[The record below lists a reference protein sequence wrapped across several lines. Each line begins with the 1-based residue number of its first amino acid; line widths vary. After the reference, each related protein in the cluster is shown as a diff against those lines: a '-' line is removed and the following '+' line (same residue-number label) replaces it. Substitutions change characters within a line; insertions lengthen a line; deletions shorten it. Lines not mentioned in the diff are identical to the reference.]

1 MSRERDAI
9 ELIWKEI
16 ESVKSNWPKQ
26 VDWCNSYHARIEQIL
41 TQMEDLIQE
50 DLEQM
55 ERSSIRSRETLKTNP
70 PSLPGTFENKLPPSR
85 TCPLLEEY
93 RKSQEATNTGPF
105 WAHPDSPATIVVN
118 LEDYPAEGDTYS
130 PI

>member
-50 DLEQM
+50 DLEIM
-55 ERSSIRSRETLKTNP
+55 ESSCRSRENP
-70 PSLPGTFENKLPPSR
+70 KV
-85 TCPLLEEY
+85 CPLLE
-93 RKSQEATNTGPF
+93 
-105 WAHPDSPATIVVN
+105 
-118 LEDYPAEGDTYS
+118 
-130 PI
+130 

>member
-16 ESVKSNWPKQ
+16 ESVKTNWPKQ

-55 ERSSIRSRETLKTNP
+55 ESSCRSREIP
-70 PSLPGTFENKLPPSR
+70 R
-85 TCPLLEEY
+85 VCPLLEEY
-93 RKSQEATNTGPF
+93 NKSQEATNTKTF
-105 WAHPDSPATIVVN
+105 WEEVGKIHHITEAL
-118 LEDYPAEGDTYS
+118 LERAKERQEGSAEGDTLSDSDTYS

>member
-9 ELIWKEI
+9 ELIWMEI

-26 VDWCNSYHARIEQIL
+26 VDWCNSYHSRIEQIL

-55 ERSSIRSRETLKTNP
+55 ESSCRSRGMLKVD
-70 PSLPGTFENKLPPSR
+70 PGPTWKPVPDWSMPSR
-85 TCPLLEEY
+85 VCPLLEEY
-93 RKSQEATNTGPF
+93 KKSQGATDTQKF
-105 WAHPDSPATIVVN
+105 WDEI
-118 LEDYPAEGDTYS
+118 YPV
-130 PI
+130 

>member
-9 ELIWKEI
+9 ELIWEI
-16 ESVKSNWPKQ
+16 LKDRRGVTHDYIWDSTLAP
-26 VDWCNSYHARIEQIL
+26 IEQIL

-55 ERSSIRSRETLKTNP
+55 ERSSTRSRETPK
-70 PSLPGTFENKLPPSR
+70 

-93 RKSQEATNTGPF
+93 RKSQEATNTRFF
-105 WAHPDSPATIVVN
+105 WQDADYIRSIVEGIEAASPLR
-118 LEDYPAEGDTYS
+118 LEDPAEGDTYS

>member
-26 VDWCNSYHARIEQIL
+26 VEWCNSYHARIEQIL

-55 ERSSIRSRETLKTNP
+55 ESSSRSREITKV
-70 PSLPGTFENKLPPSR
+70 
-85 TCPLLEEY
+85 CPLLEEY
-93 RKSQEATNTGPF
+93 KKSQEATNTKTF
-105 WAHPDSPATIVVN
+105 WDSEQMAAAEQFFRDLDIAFPPSW
-118 LEDYPAEGDTYS
+118 LEEDTAEGDTYS

>member
-50 DLEQM
+50 DLTLM
-55 ERSSIRSRETLKTNP
+55 ESSSRSREITKV
-70 PSLPGTFENKLPPSR
+70 
-85 TCPLLEEY
+85 CQLLEEY
-93 RKSQEATNTGPF
+93 KKSQEATNTKTF
-105 WAHPDSPATIVVN
+105 WQGGIAFPVEIVSG
-118 LEDYPAEGDTYS
+118 DPAEGEGYS

>member
-41 TQMEDLIQE
+41 TQMEDLVQE

-55 ERSSIRSRETLKTNP
+55 ERSSTRSRETPK
-70 PSLPGTFENKLPPSR
+70 

-93 RKSQEATNTGPF
+93 RKSQEATNTKKF
-105 WAHPDSPATIVVN
+105 WDEEPRDSGI
-118 LEDYPAEGDTYS
+118 YS

>member
-9 ELIWKEI
+9 ELIWMEI

-55 ERSSIRSRETLKTNP
+55 ESSCRSRETPK
-70 PSLPGTFENKLPPSR
+70 

-118 LEDYPAEGDTYS
+118 LEDYPAEGEGYS

>member
-50 DLEQM
+50 DLEIM
-55 ERSSIRSRETLKTNP
+55 ESSCRSRENP
-70 PSLPGTFENKLPPSR
+70 KV
-85 TCPLLEEY
+85 CPLLEEFK
-93 RKSQEATNTGPF
+93 KSQEATNTSTF
-105 WAHPDSPATIVVN
+105 WTHPDSPVTVTVN
-118 LEDYPAEGDTYS
+118 LEDYPAEGEGYS

>member
-16 ESVKSNWPKQ
+16 KSVKSNWPKQ

-55 ERSSIRSRETLKTNP
+55 ERSSIRSRETPK
-70 PSLPGTFENKLPPSR
+70 

-93 RKSQEATNTGPF
+93 RKSQEATNTRFF
-105 WAHPDSPATIVVN
+105 WQDADYIRSIVEGIEAASPLR
-118 LEDYPAEGDTYS
+118 LEDPAEGDTYS